1 MVFMAISFWTA
12 AEVYV
17 PPVILLAE
25 APSVLAPNQTV
36 RLEPICGADA
46 VVSHLS
52 GWIGYAAPMTVTGR
66 RTGPIEIPPT
76 GATSSRNL
84 PNGAIMYRTLVLA
97 ALAGM
102 IAGPALAAGG
112 SCSTAPKS
120 QFKPKATLEA
130 QLTGEG
136 LTVRQI
142 KVEKGCYEVYAVDK
156 AGKKVNLAYN
166 AETLEKLDNAEA
178 GEN

>member
-1 MVFMAISFWTA
+1 MAFMAISLKDA
-12 AEVYV
+12 AEAALH
-17 PPVILLAE
+17 PDRHP
-25 APSVLAPNQTV
+25 APGCHLPSLRQIKSGRPDSA
-36 RLEPICGADA
+36 RDA
-46 VVSHLS
+46 NVSQLS
-52 GWIGYAAPMTVTGR
+52 GWIRYAEPITV
-66 RTGPIEIPPT
+66 IPPSDRSDRNPT
-76 GATSSRNL
+76 GAASAPNL
-84 PNGAIMYRTLVLA
+84 SNGATMYRTLVLA
-97 ALAGM
+97 GLAGM

-120 QFKPKATLEA
+120 QFKPKTTLEA
-130 QLTGEG
+130 QLTAEG

-166 AETLEKLDNAEA
+166 AETLQKLDNAEA

>member
-1 MVFMAISFWTA
+1 
-12 AEVYV
+12 
-17 PPVILLAE
+17 
-25 APSVLAPNQTV
+25 
-36 RLEPICGADA
+36 
-46 VVSHLS
+46 
-52 GWIGYAAPMTVTGR
+52 
-66 RTGPIEIPPT
+66 
-76 GATSSRNL
+76 
-84 PNGAIMYRTLVLA
+84 MYRTLVLA
-97 ALAGM
+97 TLAGM
-102 IAGPALAAGG
+102 VAGPAFAAGG

-178 GEN
+178 GAAYDQSRQPARNTADDQRRQNAH

>member
-1 MVFMAISFWTA
+1 
-12 AEVYV
+12 
-17 PPVILLAE
+17 
-25 APSVLAPNQTV
+25 
-36 RLEPICGADA
+36 
-46 VVSHLS
+46 
-52 GWIGYAAPMTVTGR
+52 
-66 RTGPIEIPPT
+66 
-76 GATSSRNL
+76 
-84 PNGAIMYRTLVLA
+84 MYRILVLA
-97 ALAGM
+97 ALAG
-102 IAGPALAAGG
+102 IVAGPTLAAGGG

>member
-1 MVFMAISFWTA
+1 MPHFT
-12 AEVYV
+12 
-17 PPVILLAE
+17 LLAH
-25 APSVLAPNQTV
+25 PSAVLARNQTD
-36 RLEPICGADA
+36 RGEIRCRADA
-46 VVSHLS
+46 SVSQLS
-52 GWIGYAAPMTVTGR
+52 GLIGYVAAMTVKSSSR
-66 RTGPIEIPPT
+66 RTDRNPNP
-76 GATSSRNL
+76 GATLAPDSS
-84 PNGAIMYRTLVLA
+84 NGVIMYRTLFLA

-102 IAGPALAAGG
+102 LAGPALAAGG
-112 SCSTAPKS
+112 TCSTAPKS
-120 QFKPKATLEA
+120 QFKPKAALEA

>member
-1 MVFMAISFWTA
+1 MAVRIAVWTI
-12 AEVYV
+12 ED
-17 PPVILLAE
+17 PPA
-25 APSVLAPNQTV
+25 
-36 RLEPICGADA
+36 
-46 VVSHLS
+46 
-52 GWIGYAAPMTVTGR
+52 
-66 RTGPIEIPPT
+66 
-76 GATSSRNL
+76 GATSAPNL
-84 PNGAIMYRTLVLA
+84 PNGVIMYRTLVFA
-97 ALAGM
+97 TLAGM

>member
-1 MVFMAISFWTA
+1 
-12 AEVYV
+12 
-17 PPVILLAE
+17 
-25 APSVLAPNQTV
+25 
-36 RLEPICGADA
+36 
-46 VVSHLS
+46 
-52 GWIGYAAPMTVTGR
+52 
-66 RTGPIEIPPT
+66 
-76 GATSSRNL
+76 
-84 PNGAIMYRTLVLA
+84 MYRTLVLA

-102 IAGPALAAGG
+102 LAGPALAASGT
-112 SCSTAPKS
+112 CSTAPQS
-120 QFKPKATLEA
+120 QFKPKAALEA

-156 AGKKVNLAYN
+156 SGKKVNLAYN